1 MKFSVFGL
9 TWILACLSAQAQ
21 QPVRRLPG
29 IINHPSLNLFA
40 PFISADGNAIVFIS
54 DNGTDG
60 QYIVSYTSR
69 ETDWKTPEEL
79 PKHLSNRLNFTRGY
93 ALSADGRKMYV
104 TSAKSPVIGGYD
116 IFVSELKGNTW
127 SNPENLMLP
136 INSRTNEAC
145 PSLTP
150 DGMTIYFMR
159 CDKMNTEKAEGCKLF
174 RASKKPN
181 GQWEEPEELP
191 AFINTGNSQTPRILA
206 DKETLIFSSDK
217 FPSGKGGMDLYIT
230 RIRDGKWS
238 DPEPL
243 DFVNTE
249 RDDQYVSVNALGRYI
264 LKEARGARNNWQL
277 TEFLIPAEF
286 KPKSLTK
293 VTGTVHDRD
302 GSSVPVYISA
312 VDVFSGKRIRS
323 LRPDADGSFFFYLPE
338 GSTYEVAFDP
348 EKSEHLFHTMLLDVT
363 GEKIKQIEKVD
374 VVIGPPAAGDEIKL
388 DILAFQPYSDQIDP
402 GTTQELKRLSRLA
415 KANPHLGFE
424 IQVLLEGY
432 RESSERSDPDLSEVI
447 ELSDTLHL
455 TDSTGAV
462 VSDSV
467 TYSTIYHNDRTLAK
481 ARAITGF
488 LIGEGVNAE
497 QLTMM
502 VNAIE
507 NDEVTPVTTIKAKI
521 YNLR

>member
-145 PSLTP
+145 SSLTP

-191 AFINTGNSQTPRILA
+191 AFIIS
-206 DKETLIFSSDK
+206 
-217 FPSGKGGMDLYIT
+217 
-230 RIRDGKWS
+230 
-238 DPEPL
+238 
-243 DFVNTE
+243 
-249 RDDQYVSVNALGRYI
+249 
-264 LKEARGARNNWQL
+264 ARGER
-277 TEFLIPAEF
+277 PH
-286 KPKSLTK
+286 S
-293 VTGTVHDRD
+293 R
-302 GSSVPVYISA
+302 
-312 VDVFSGKRIRS
+312 SG
-323 LRPDADGSFFFYLPE
+323 
-338 GSTYEVAFDP
+338 
-348 EKSEHLFHTMLLDVT
+348 
-363 GEKIKQIEKVD
+363 
-374 VVIGPPAAGDEIKL
+374 
-388 DILAFQPYSDQIDP
+388 
-402 GTTQELKRLSRLA
+402 LS
-415 KANPHLGFE
+415 
-424 IQVLLEGY
+424 
-432 RESSERSDPDLSEVI
+432 
-447 ELSDTLHL
+447 
-455 TDSTGAV
+455 
-462 VSDSV
+462 
-467 TYSTIYHNDRTLAK
+467 
-481 ARAITGF
+481 
-488 LIGEGVNAE
+488 
-497 QLTMM
+497 
-502 VNAIE
+502 
-507 NDEVTPVTTIKAKI
+507 
-521 YNLR
+521 